1 MSLELTLIIAIA
13 ILLVILFGCAKAG
26 ITDKKEIKRLK
37 NELEKYR
44 VVLLNYI
51 KETAQI
57 KKDGQEIQK
66 EIENAETDKELIDIL
81 GDIISRN
88 NSRVQNDK
96 TK

>member
-1 MSLELTLIIAIA
+1 MSLDLILIIAVA
-13 ILLVILFGCAKAG
+13 ILIVMLFGCAKAG
-26 ITDKKEIKRLK
+26 ITDKKEIKRLE

-51 KETAQI
+51 TESAQI

-66 EIENAETDKELIDIL
+66 EIENAETDEELIDIL

-88 NSRVQNDK
+88 NQRVPNDK

>member
-1 MSLELTLIIAIA
+1 MSLDLILIIALS
-13 ILLVILFGCAKAG
+13 ILVVILFACAKAG
-26 ITDKKEIKRLK
+26 ATDKKEIKRLE

-51 KETAQI
+51 TESSQI

-66 EIENAETDKELIDIL
+66 EIENAKTDEELIDIL

-88 NSRVQNDK
+88 NQRVPNDK